1 MRPAERLLPDVV
13 LPLFPDVVPLP
24 DEVEVIPDE
33 VLLPDEVLPAA
44 AELFPAAAELASAA
58 AELGAAAAELDPER
72 HSWFLR
78 WRYQLPQFAYHLH
91 FVVRDACTV
100 YIVRSQSFS
109 SSRFWLER

>member
-13 LPLFPDVVPLP
+13 LPLFPVVLPLP
-24 DEVEVIPDE
+24 DEVEV
-33 VLLPDEVLPAA
+33 LPDEVLPAA

-58 AELGAAAAELDPER
+58 AELGAAAAELDAER

-78 WRYQLPQFAYHLH
+78 WRYQLPQLAYHLH